1 MLTLKMMGAEDLAD
15 SNPSKSFTLVHLP
28 DRASISFGRG
38 PGGLPE
44 IQVAD
49 TDGEIET
56 FGPAGNTYVLEGGKT
71 VATFAHMAPPPSPE
85 SILNEPDAQV

>member
-15 SNPSKSFTLVHLP
+15 SHPSKSFTLVHLP
-28 DRASISFGRG
+28 HRASISFGRG
-38 PGGLPE
+38 PGDLPE

-71 VATFAHMAPPPSPE
+71 VATFAHMPPPVSVE
-85 SILNEPDAQV
+85 